1 MTNGGVG
8 RGRQILEGLMGVRLD
23 RWGMEPEFRSLEYQE
38 EDFGLGGW
46 ARCSPWA
53 VFGWWEGPGGWWELC
68 LAVIYWADQPGWS
81 KDTSFKIGWSPLI
94 LKSRMPGLG
103 W

>member
-1 MTNGGVG
+1 MAWWGGG
-8 RGRQILEGLMGVRLD
+8 GKFWKGLMGVRLD
-23 RWGMEPEFRSLEYQE
+23 RWGMEPEFGSLECQE

-46 ARCSPWA
+46 ARCRPWA
-53 VFGWWEGPGGWWELC
+53 VFGWWEPC
-68 LAVIYWADQPGWS
+68 LAVIHWVDQPGWS